1 MSRRQRLTRAT
12 LAVAATLCGV
22 LCVLSAAALTWAF
35 TPVEETALLA
45 TLWASGVAGLGLSIL
60 ACRVD
65 DDSTDDPH
73 YFGSIVRGLRDE
85 WHHDS
90 AA

>member
-1 MSRRQRLTRAT
+1 MVRAA
-12 LAVAATLCGV
+12 LAVAAALCGA
-22 LCVLSAAALTWAF
+22 LCLLSAAALTWSLG
-35 TPVEETALLA
+35 PLGETALLVA
-45 TLWASGVAGLGLSIL
+45 MWVCGVAGFGLSIA

-65 DDSTDDPH
+65 DDSMDDPH